1 MDYLPIF
8 FLLMVQSKYP
18 SRCGYHLAGTHACH
32 DQGGFV
38 LDTRQAPLHQSP
50 KRAQNSRHSKKRSF
64 CHTPYI
70 QIVRERFQVHA
81 FPKSS
86 FFEMCTH
93 CPIAIQRYFFSRDR
107 GFHSISF
114 HCFFS
119 ILHFFHYF
127 PSMGNSKEK

>member
-1 MDYLPIF
+1 MRIP
-8 FLLMVQSKYP
+8 Q
-18 SRCGYHLAGTHACH
+18 LAGTHACH

-70 QIVRERFQVHA
+70 ANCARKLPSSRFPQV
-81 FPKSS
+81 
-86 FFEMCTH
+86 FFFRNVYPLSNSNTK
-93 CPIAIQRYFFSRDR
+93 YFFARDR

-114 HCFFS
+114 HCFFFPS
-119 ILHFFHYF
+119 CTFFTISHPLEIAERKSRTYPIRDILHTD
-127 PSMGNSKEK
+127 SKA